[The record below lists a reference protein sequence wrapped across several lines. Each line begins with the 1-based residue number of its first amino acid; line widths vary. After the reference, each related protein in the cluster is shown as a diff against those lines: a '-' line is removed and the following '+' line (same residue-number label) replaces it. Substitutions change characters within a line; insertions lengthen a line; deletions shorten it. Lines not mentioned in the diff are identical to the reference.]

1 MKGKFIT
8 FEGPEGSGKT
18 TQLLLL
24 AKHLK
29 ENGRPVVA
37 TREPGGTEI
46 SEKVRNIL
54 LDASN
59 LNLSNRTE
67 LLLMVASRAQNTA
80 EVIVP
85 ALKEGKIVLCDRYS
99 DSTLAYQSFGRGFDL
114 EATRQMC
121 LFATD
126 GLQPD
131 MTLLIDIDPE
141 LGLERAKHTGKAAT
155 PAKKH
160 DRMESQ
166 GLEFHRRVREG
177 FLKLAEAEPDRFR
190 VLDGKGTIEEIHSQ
204 VLKHM
209 KEITGA

>member
-29 ENGRPVVA
+29 ENGCPVVA

-85 ALKEGKIVLCDRYS
+85 ALKQGKIVLCDRYS
-99 DSTLAYQSFGRGFDL
+99 DSTLAYQSYGRGFDL
-114 EATRQMC
+114 EVTRQMC

-141 LGLERAKHTGKAAT
+141 LGLERAKLTGKSST

-190 VLDGKGTIEEIHSQ
+190 VLNSKGTIEEIHSQ
-204 VLKHM
+204 ILKHI